1 MVKHVV
7 LIEKS
12 GLDAIT
18 RTIKM
23 PFVGYSFV
31 ANEEEYGDEIMLPQV
46 GYSFVP
52 NEGGEIKE

>member
-1 MVKHVV
+1 MRAI
-7 LIEKS
+7 LIEES
-12 GLDAIT
+12 GLDITT

-23 PFVGYSFV
+23 PLVGYSFV
-31 ANEEEYGDEIMLPQV
+31 PNEEEYGDEIALPQV